1 MSAKDSTEVKSG
13 RSSPVWR
20 SAEILHYRRPPE
32 GYLAPEERSTATIV
46 FGGLNWRHDFLA
58 KAVFEAAGY
67 RCETLPP
74 PDEEVYELGR
84 RFCSA
89 GQCNP
94 VYFTAGSLLK
104 FLRGLLREGLDRDE
118 ICRRYLF
125 FVARS
130 CGPCRFGMY
139 EADYRLALEAAGF
152 PHFRVLPFALNAGIH
167 QDEGKGLRYGIDFG
181 LGVFKA
187 ILLADL
193 LRDLQFQIRPYE
205 VVPGQTDE
213 IFRRCLD
220 RIYAHLRESG
230 TAGKGDRTR
239 VGSGGPRRRVP
250 GGRWRSRL
258 KSIRRHL
265 YGAEFVRVLEECRRD
280 IDSITVDRFRVKP
293 VVKLTGELF
302 AHLTEGPGNYDMFS
316 YLEQEGAQ
324 VFPDPVGSMLTHLL
338 YQRRNEGW
346 HRSTMLRATT
356 RSLHRKLRLALA
368 YGRKAIPLWFAERAY
383 LYHYD
388 LWRRR
393 LGGTAHRLP
402 PQAQLARLA
411 APFYHP
417 VLRGGEAH
425 LEVGKSIYYT
435 LLRECHLVLSLK
447 PFGCMPS
454 AQSDGVQVAVQER
467 YPELLFLSLETSGDG
482 LVLAQSRVQM
492 ALAEARRS
500 ARDEVE
506 AALRRTGRS
515 LEELQ
520 RFVESRPQYRRAL
533 YPVPREGDFVT
544 PAARFILHVARR
556 MNGDTSGGKSG
567 AGSSEEP
574 SEKG

>member
-1 MSAKDSTEVKSG
+1 MSAKDCAEVKSED
-13 RSSPVWR
+13 SSPVR
-20 SAEILHYRRPPE
+20 KSANILHYRRPPE
-32 GYLAPEERSTATIV
+32 GYLAPEERSNATIV

-118 ICRRYLF
+118 ICRRYVF
-125 FVARS
+125 FIARS

-152 PHFRVLPFALNAGIH
+152 ADFRVLPFVLNAGIH
-167 QDEGKGLRYGIDFG
+167 QDEEKGLRYGIDFG
-181 LGVFKA
+181 LGVYKA
-187 ILLADL
+187 VLLADIF
-193 LRDLQFQIRPYE
+193 RDLHFQIRPYE

-213 IFRRCLD
+213 VFHRCLN
-220 RIYAHLRESG
+220 RIYAHLRQSG
-230 TAGKGDRTR
+230 ADREGDSKTPVSVSPKPAR
-239 VGSGGPRRRVP
+239 
-250 GGRWRSRL
+250 GGRWWNCF
-258 KSIRRHL
+258 KAIHRHL
-265 YGAEFVRVLEECRRD
+265 HGSDFVQVLDECRRD

-316 YLEQEGAQ
+316 FLEQEGAQ
-324 VFPDPVGSMLTHLL
+324 VFPDPIGSMLTHLL
-338 YQRRNEGW
+338 YQRRNEGR
-346 HRSTMLRATT
+346 HRSAMLCGVAPTLKQDLR
-356 RSLHRKLRLALA
+356 LRLAHW
-368 YGRKAIPLWFAERAY
+368 RKAMPLWFAEKAY
-383 LYHYD
+383 VHHYD
-388 LWRRR
+388 LFRRR

-402 PQAQLARLA
+402 AQADLARLA

-492 ALAEARRS
+492 ALAEARRA

-515 LEELQ
+515 LDELQ
-520 RFVESRPQYRRAL
+520 RFVESRPEYRRAL
-533 YPVPREGDFVT
+533 YPVPRERDFVT
-544 PAARFILHVARR
+544 PAARFILHVSRR
-556 MNGDTSGGKSG
+556 MNGDTRGSNV

-574 SEKG
+574 SERG